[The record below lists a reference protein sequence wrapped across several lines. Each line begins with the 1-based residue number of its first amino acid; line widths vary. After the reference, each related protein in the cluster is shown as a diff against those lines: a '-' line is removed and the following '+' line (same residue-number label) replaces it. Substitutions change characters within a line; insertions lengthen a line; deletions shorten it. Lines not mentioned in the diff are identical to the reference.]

1 MAAQAERAQVREVA
15 FAAAFDDG
23 DDVVGFPEGAAGEAG
38 QVPEV
43 EQALAGCAA
52 RALQDPRGEQRIDAA
67 TFADAAIALEDLI
80 AEVAGVRADAPVVH
94 AAVGAEGA
102 AAFRDF
108 GRAPAA
114 EAAPAG
120 APG

>member
-1 MAAQAERAQVREVA
+1 MAAQAERAQVRQVA
-15 FAAAFDDG
+15 LAAAFDDG

-43 EQALAGCAA
+43 EQARAGCAA
-52 RALQDPRGEQRIDAA
+52 RALQDARGDEGVDSTTA
-67 TFADAAIALEDLI
+67 ADAAIALEHLI
-80 AEVAGVRADAPVVH
+80 AEVAGVRAHAPVVD

-102 AAFRDF
+102 AAFRNF

-114 EAAPAG
+114 EAA
-120 APG
+120 